1 MNAWLGDRSVVVTLR
16 SVNVLVRFMIVL
28 SMMVCVCVGCE
39 DQCFDFRMRMIELM
53 MFVGTVFL

>member
-1 MNAWLGDRSVVVTLR
+1 M
-16 SVNVLVRFMIVL
+16 
-28 SMMVCVCVGCE
+28 CVWVGCE